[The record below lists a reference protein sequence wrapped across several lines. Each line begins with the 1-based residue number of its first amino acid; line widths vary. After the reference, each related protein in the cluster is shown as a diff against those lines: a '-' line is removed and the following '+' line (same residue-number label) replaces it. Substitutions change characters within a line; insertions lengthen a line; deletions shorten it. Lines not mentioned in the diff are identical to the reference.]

1 MIIFASFPRSGHHFI
16 INTLSEIDKNI
27 SYCEKYKCED
37 QFGKKINCAARDLH
51 LSQRQICKAG
61 KRIQKT
67 HDFLLNEPIIK
78 KDEIKYFSLIRHP
91 VPAIISRW
99 KLNEASLIKRN
110 PNIDKKIIWEEFFKK
125 QMKYYDGFI
134 KKYIKNASHILKKDN
149 NIAKFA
155 NYEDITSDHETLL
168 ATLNYFID
176 ENSSDLISKIK
187 LKPFIKVNTNVEN
200 FEFYNDDFFKRII
213 KIYDFSSLKKF
224 DNSNLIKFES

>member
-16 INTLSEIDKNI
+16 INTLSKIDRNI

-37 QFGKKINCAARDLH
+37 QFGKKIDCTARNLH

-78 KDEIKYFSLIRHP
+78 KDEVKYFSLIRHP

-110 PNIDKKIIWEEFFKK
+110 PNIDKTFPLIAPADAPMKSAGENIPPKSPNPMHAEVAIIFAMKRTAKERSTKLPLCISDTAPVPKPKISG
-125 QMKYYDGFI
+125 MKIPIDPQKTAAI
-134 KKYIKNASHILKKDN
+134 KR
-149 NIAKFA
+149 F
-155 NYEDITSDHETLL
+155 
-168 ATLNYFID
+168 
-176 ENSSDLISKIK
+176 
-187 LKPFIKVNTNVEN
+187 VEG
-200 FEFYNDDFFKRII
+200 E
-213 KIYDFSSLKKF
+213 
-224 DNSNLIKFES
+224 